1 MEKREQNR
9 KLRNKIVSIAA
20 TVLLAL
26 TVLLCLSCVVQLLSK
41 GYVSLFGHSFFRVVT
56 GSMEP
61 TLSVGEL
68 IVTKDEPI
76 DRVAVGDIVSFRSQ
90 SADMLGTII
99 THRVVEIDVNDSG
112 ETLLL
117 TKGDANLSVDGRYV
131 SDDNFIGR
139 VIWTSDDSVV
149 AAVLSFIS
157 GRYGFVACI
166 VLPSV
171 LLLSLILSQS
181 ISAIKSDM
189 KKLVE
194 SLEKQKQVDSAAKK
208 TEDNQ
213 EYYEKMCQQIRAE
226 LIEELKN
233 CEDTKHSPE
242 K

>member
-20 TVLLAL
+20 TVLLAV
-26 TVLLCLSCVVQLLSK
+26 TVLLCLSCVVQVLSK

-213 EYYEKMCQQIRAE
+213 EDYEKMCQQIRAE

>member
-1 MEKREQNR
+1 MEKQEQNR

-20 TVLLAL
+20 TVLLAV
-26 TVLLCLSCVVQLLSK
+26 TVLLCLSCVVQVLSK
-41 GYVSLFGHSFFRVVT
+41 GYVSLFGHGFFRVVT

-90 SADMLGTII
+90 SADMMGTII

-149 AAVLSFIS
+149 AALISFVS
-157 GRYGFVACI
+157 GKYGFVACI
-166 VLPSV
+166 VMPSV

-194 SLEKQKQVDSAAKK
+194 SLEKQKQVDSAAQK

-213 EYYEKMCQQIRAE
+213 EDYEKMCQQIRAE